1 MLRDHVLFQKPLP
14 IDIKK
19 TTTIDTPDDFKD
31 EIKDAK
37 IEVLPLARDPKAKRT
52 PGWCTYTYE
61 HGGAP
66 ELEVICGGV
75 NSKTPRA
82 GAVWR
87 QGHLL
92 HFGFDL
98 APAEMNDTGR
108 ALLVNAVAYIAR
120 FTDDRPIVRTPCVFV
135 QGKRMV
141 DRDYLAR
148 RLREPKPDLSGLPH
162 FFAKADF
169 EKHLKD
175 KSVEDV
181 AAWYRKERDYLHADA
196 DGKLTVDADA
206 RAFGVP
212 PAGPE
217 FLGKASAALGRSARG
232 GCPASP
238 GPLRA
243 GRPWRDR
250 VRRGLVGVGREEPGV
265 PVLQRHRRLPLVPRP
280 AGPAPRHPDRGP
292 TRPRACH
299 AARERR
305 KTAEA

>member
-19 TTTIDTPDDFKD
+19 TTTIDTPDAFKS
-31 EIKDAK
+31 EINGAK
-37 IEVLPLARDPKAKRT
+37 IEVLPLARDAKAKLS

-61 HGGAP
+61 HSGAP

-98 APAEMNDTGR
+98 APADMNDTGR
-108 ALLVNAVAYIAR
+108 ALLVNAIAYVAQ
-120 FTDDRPIVRTPCVFV
+120 FTDDRPILRTPCLFV
-135 QGKRMV
+135 QRKRIF

-148 RLREPKPDLSGLPH
+148 RLREPKPDHSALPYL
-162 FFAKADF
+162 FAKADF
-169 EKHLKD
+169 ENHLKD
-175 KSVEDV
+175 KSVADV

-212 PAGPE
+212 PADPE
-217 FLGKASAALGRSARG
+217 FLGTASAALDGPREADARRLLARYVPDGAGETASAAEWSAWVEKNRPYLFFSDTGGYRWYIDTLARSRG
-232 GCPASP
+232 IPTADLRGPA
-238 GPLRA
+238 RA
-243 GRPWRDR
+243 GPPRTTKRDR
-250 VRRGLVGVGREEPGV
+250 
-265 PVLQRHRRLPLVPRP
+265 
-280 AGPAPRHPDRGP
+280 
-292 TRPRACH
+292 
-299 AARERR
+299 
-305 KTAEA
+305 